1 MTAGDSELWR
11 ALAAVADNPAD
22 AWTAASA
29 WLEAPDI
36 AEHTE
41 VFVLN
46 CPPYADI
53 HLGAEGGI
61 GGEGADRVAGF
72 WRAIGLH
79 PPAEPGHLSSLLAL
93 YADLGEAAGSVRH
106 AAAATALHRARS
118 VLLWEHLWSWVP
130 NWLDAVSDLGTETL
144 GGWAELMRAARERE
158 ACSQPGGHL
167 LPAAL
172 RDAPPPVE
180 PGCHPEA
187 ARRSDRPDSKRLRP
201 DPYQSR
207 PDRPASWRRVP
218 HGRTALRS
226 EGHARA
232 GPPRRSGRAGRRSQP
247 VVGPPGVTPHPRRGQ
262 RVVGAPVG
270 PHRGQARERHRGPIH
285 YRRCGRS
292 LASAGDGRMSAE
304 APDAVRG
311 WRRLL
316 VEPPRP
322 EAVRSSPRAAWLV
335 VGTVCIGAFMGQLDA
350 SIVTVAFPTLQRSF
364 GASLAAVQWVGQAY
378 LLVLIGF
385 LPAVGRDADMVDAN
399 SSTRTDSCSSSS
411 ISSLRARPQPSNAHR
426 LPGPPGLRRGDAAS
440 QQRCHNRRRRRRQAA
455 RTGHRF

>member
-29 WLEAPDI
+29 LGIEAPDI

-72 WRAIGLH
+72 WRAIGLD

-93 YADLGEAAGSVRH
+93 YAHLGEAAGSVRH

-144 GGWAELMRAARERE
+144 GGWADLMRAALERE
-158 ACSQPGGHL
+158 ARSQPGGHL

-180 PGCHPEA
+180 PGCHPEEPLDA
-187 ARRSDRPDSKRLRP
+187 LIVPIRSGFVLTRTSLARIAQQAGAGYRMGERHFALRAMLEQDHRAVLAGLAAEASRWSARQARRPTLDAASAWWARRS
-201 DPYQSR
+201 
-207 PDRPASWRRVP
+207 A
-218 HGRTALRS
+218 HTA
-226 EGHARA
+226 AR
-232 GPPRRSGRAGRRSQP
+232 
-247 VVGPPGVTPHPRRGQ
+247 
-262 RVVGAPVG
+262 
-270 PHRGQARERHRGPIH
+270 
-285 YRRCGRS
+285 
-292 LASAGDGRMSAE
+292 LASGTEDPSTTDAAGA
-304 APDAVRG
+304 
-311 WRRLL
+311 LL
-316 VEPPRP
+316 PPP
-322 EAVRSSPRAAWLV
+322 A
-335 VGTVCIGAFMGQLDA
+335 
-350 SIVTVAFPTLQRSF
+350 TVA
-364 GASLAAVQWVGQAY
+364 
-378 LLVLIGF
+378 
-385 LPAVGRDADMVDAN
+385 
-399 SSTRTDSCSSSS
+399 
-411 ISSLRARPQPSNAHR
+411 
-426 LPGPPGLRRGDAAS
+426 
-440 QQRCHNRRRRRRQAA
+440 
-455 RTGHRF
+455 